1 MKRGECD
8 SPVRWMMR
16 YGRGES
22 HSPKKL
28 LDDNGGESH
37 SSQNNGI
44 ANSNRNNAPQYI
56 GEFGVIEII
65 RTKRAANEKTRI

>member
-1 MKRGECD
+1 MKSLEINLKRDECD
-8 SPVRWMMR
+8 LPIRWMMR

-37 SSQNNGI
+37 SSRI
-44 ANSNRNNAPQYI
+44 MESPFKTETMHRNI
-56 GEFGVIEII
+56 
-65 RTKRAANEKTRI
+65 